1 MNQADWNELKSGTD
15 VRGVALEGVEGEH
28 INLTDEAVSGIMKAL
43 CYRLA
48 KSLGKDKLTVAIGH
62 DSRLSADRI
71 SKCAADAVTQSGS
84 DVILTGLS
92 STPSMFMLLQEK
104 DIGADASVM
113 ITASHLPYNK
123 NGLKFFL
130 PSGGLEGKD
139 ISEILALAAEGK
151 SQKIIPL
158 YINPLSPWPRSQI
171 LDWSRCDQPA
181 LHIHVSIPPADTL
194 TAFPFLHNCPKL
206 SAVSSSVVLL
216 RFSPEFHK
224 LLGSTPQTGYK
235 TGFSASIP

>member
-1 MNQADWNELKSGTD
+1 MRLFSEKSMNQADWNELKSGTD

-28 INLTDEAVSGIMKAL
+28 INLTDEAVSGIMKAF

-48 KSLGKDKLTVAIGH
+48 KSLGKDRLTVAIGH

-123 NGLKFFL
+123 NGLKFFCR
-130 PSGGLEGKD
+130 PADWK
-139 ISEILALAAEGK
+139 AK
-151 SQKIIPL
+151 TF
-158 YINPLSPWPRSQI
+158 PRSWH
-171 LDWSRCDQPA
+171 L
-181 LHIHVSIPPADTL
+181 PPKENPFRGSKAPYANNLISDV
-194 TAFPFLHNCPKL
+194 TA
-206 SAVSSSVVLL
+206 
-216 RFSPEFHK
+216 
-224 LLGSTPQTGYK
+224 K
-235 TGFSASIP
+235 TW

>member
-1 MNQADWNELKSGTD
+1 MNQTDWTELKSGTD

-28 INLTDEAVSGIMKAL
+28 INLTDEAVSGIMKAF

-48 KSLGKDKLTVAIGH
+48 KSLGKDRLTVAIGH

-139 ISEILALAAEGK
+139 ISAVIEKLDKMSDFFQVDFILSVSMDESELPEAVK
-151 SQKIIPL
+151 DKII
-158 YINPLSPWPRSQI
+158 
-171 LDWSRCDQPA
+171 
-181 LHIHVSIPPADTL
+181 VSL
-194 TAFPFLHNCPKL
+194 
-206 SAVSSSVVLL
+206 
-216 RFSPEFHK
+216 
-224 LLGSTPQTGYK
+224 
-235 TGFSASIP
+235 